1 MGATAT
7 PEKSEQQPVR
17 VDVMLDDVGDA
28 LKAEEQRQSE
38 EADAAKK
45 KKERED
51 AAAERDADPRVKAL
65 EQALR
70 ISEESR
76 KRTEMFAAPPTERR
90 EEVVAPKELSR
101 EELEELHKTNPLG
114 AIEYMQTKAI
124 RVAEENL
131 ARRLGPLSAGAATS
145 ARQLAEQKYPDEFQ
159 ILRDDI
165 DTVLKNPAVDQN
177 AMGNAKAWDDLISY
191 VRGKPGN
198 FEKML
203 DHRASKKQEVE
214 RTAAREHEVAAA
226 GVHTR
231 SEVRSPPPAKG
242 SSLDATEREIAKAMG
257 MTDSDYIKWRNIGNG

>member
-1 MGATAT
+1 VGATAT

-28 LKAEEQRQSE
+28 LKAEEQRQKD

-45 KKERED
+45 KKEREE

-76 KRTEMFAAPPTERR
+76 KRTEQFAAPPQEKK
-90 EEVVAPKELSR
+90 EEPPPKELTR
-101 EELEELHKTNPLG
+101 EELNELHKTDPLA
-114 AIEYMQTKAI
+114 AIEYMQAKAI
-124 RVAEENL
+124 RTAEENL

-145 ARQLAEQKYPDEFQ
+145 ARQLAMQKYPDEFQ
-159 ILRDDI
+159 
-165 DTVLKNPAVDQN
+165 VL

-203 DHRASKKQEVE
+203 DHRDSK
-214 RTAAREHEVAAA
+214 RRDADATAAREREAASA

-242 SSLDATEREIAKAMG
+242 STLDATEKEIAKAMG
-257 MTDSDYIKWRNIGNG
+257 MTDADYTKWRNIGNG

>member
-1 MGATAT
+1 
-7 PEKSEQQPVR
+7 
-17 VDVMLDDVGDA
+17 MLDDVGDA

-114 AIEYMQTKAI
+114 RLSTC
-124 RVAEENL
+124 
-131 ARRLGPLSAGAATS
+131 RRRPS
-145 ARQLAEQKYPDEFQ
+145 
-159 ILRDDI
+159 
-165 DTVLKNPAVDQN
+165 V
-177 AMGNAKAWDDLISY
+177 W
-191 VRGKPGN
+191 
-198 FEKML
+198 
-203 DHRASKKQEVE
+203 
-214 RTAAREHEVAAA
+214 
-226 GVHTR
+226 
-231 SEVRSPPPAKG
+231 
-242 SSLDATEREIAKAMG
+242 
-257 MTDSDYIKWRNIGNG
+257 

>member
-28 LKAEEQRQSE
+28 LKAEEQRQKD

-45 KKERED
+45 KKEREE

-76 KRTEMFAAPPTERR
+76 KRTEQFAAPPQEKK
-90 EEVVAPKELSR
+90 EEPPPKELTR
-101 EELEELHKTNPLG
+101 EELNELHKTDPLA
-114 AIEYMQTKAI
+114 AIEYMQAKAI
-124 RVAEENL
+124 RTAEENL

-145 ARQLAEQKYPDEFQ
+145 ARQLAMQKYPDEFQ
-159 ILRDDI
+159 VLGEDI
-165 DTVLKNPAVDQN
+165 EAVLKNPAVDQN

-203 DHRASKKQEVE
+203 DHRDSK
-214 RTAAREHEVAAA
+214 RRDADATAAREREAASA

-242 SSLDATEREIAKAMG
+242 STLDATEKEIAKAMG
-257 MTDSDYIKWRNIGNG
+257 MTDADYTKWRNIGNV